1 MDKHYGGSMCF
12 IHGIFVYL
20 HMADYYKI
28 FIHDLAKNGIDKAF
42 LNSDSEK
49 MKTVYIEMLNHSE
62 KEFRI
67 FAGLLC
73 NEVTSSQ
80 EYINA
85 MSSFVER
92 NGVLRILLNQYKE
105 DNIKESSLFKRLA
118 YYKSCGY
125 DIIVKETDDK
135 PYINLNGREVKV
147 HVAIGD
153 KKSYR
158 LEFDTENR
166 RAMCNMNNTGK
177 AAEFA
182 DFFDKCFNESYTEEI
197 DLIQLFE
204 MQAENGNK

>member
-1 MDKHYGGSMCF
+1 MFF

-20 HMADYYKI
+20 YMTGFYNI
-28 FIHDLAKNGIDKAF
+28 FIHDLAKNNIDKPF

-73 NEVTSSQ
+73 NDVTSSP
-80 EYINA
+80 EYVNA
-85 MSSFVER
+85 ISGFIER
-92 NGVLRILLNQYKE
+92 KGVLRILLNQYQE
-105 DNIKESSLFKRLA
+105 DKIKESNLFKRLA

-125 DIIVKETDDK
+125 DIIVRETDDK
-135 PYINLNGREVKV
+135 PYITLNGKEVKV

-166 RAMCNMNNTGK
+166 KAMCNMNSTDK
-177 AAEFA
+177 ANEFA
-182 DFFDKCFNESYTEEI
+182 VFFDKCFNEPYAKEI
-197 DLIQLFE
+197 DLVRIFD
-204 MQAENGNK
+204 MQAENGIK